1 MSGIHLTDKNWN
13 NSGKI
18 YNLQY
23 AVLQTI
29 QYHGRFE
36 AAKRNTKSSDRAK
49 PSICTKS
56 SVFIRLLPSCSLLQ
70 IHNQKEDMTST
81 RDAPLLGM
89 HSKIYLTRSL
99 ILAPHLE
106 IHSIDWNSWNKLEQ
120 VQSNSY
126 LSVLLKEDLKW
137 SKHVASASGRVNK
150 VLAMIK
156 RNFWNCPK
164 KR

>member
-1 MSGIHLTDKNWN
+1 MSRIHFIDKNWN
-13 NSGKI
+13 NLGKNI
-18 YNLQY
+18 QSTI
-23 AVLQTI
+23 QTI

-89 HSKIYLTRSL
+89 HSKIYVTRSL
-99 ILAPHLE
+99 ILAPHLY
-106 IHSIDWNSWNKLEQ
+106 IHGIDWNSWNKLEQ
-120 VQSNSY
+120 VESISY
-126 LSVLLKEDLKW
+126 LSVSLKEDLKW
-137 SKHVASASGRVNK
+137 SKHVTSASERVSK
-150 VLAMIK
+150 VLGMIK